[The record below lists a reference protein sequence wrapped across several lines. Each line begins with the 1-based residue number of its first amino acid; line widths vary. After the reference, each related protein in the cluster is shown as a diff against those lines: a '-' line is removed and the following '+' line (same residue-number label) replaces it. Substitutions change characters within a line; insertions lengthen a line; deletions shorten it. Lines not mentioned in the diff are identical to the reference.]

1 MSNGV
6 KHIFEP
12 VRSESTGPPEQTLCA
27 KYAAMSTAL
36 RNDFKI
42 QPAFVNVLNETLAT
56 FTEGEWELVVS
67 MNSAKC
73 YFAREGKSITNF
85 GVVLLRNI
93 QIHYTDHVQ
102 HDVELLI
109 WGQLLSP
116 KVIRIEAKT
125 LRSSGWIDDLGPMYF
140 CEPRETKNLKRLI
153 QAMAQYAP
161 VSDEYMYSGWDTEG
175 GNTYIMGG
183 QPLCGDDWSTVE
195 AKDTC
200 LHALKMLNVAPHSLT
215 IPLLAVALL
224 SLVHSRMVDGGT
236 FFKGVCCIVAPTQSF
251 KTTLASLF
259 FDFANGRE
267 ADVNFE
273 ATMAAIV
280 RTIGNSRDSTVI
292 VDDLKPGATK
302 MENNELVRK
311 LSTIIRMCSDDSGGI
326 QRAGMKNAT
335 ISNVAH
341 SMVVVTAEQIQLQV
355 QSTLARLLILEMNR
369 KDVDIGKL
377 TELQEQH
384 QLYRNFV
391 QDFVRYIA
399 KQGVNQFCE
408 LLAQRFLQE
417 RNALR
422 RELAED
428 VPVDNRTSDMCTWL
442 WVAFLEFLNYAQYVG
457 SITPEQLEVYEKESR
472 IVFLSIIELQAE
484 RVADLAPIKQ
494 FFRGLQLLLD
504 TKECKLGQLQ
514 PRNNGYMVDDS
525 KDTVGFAKKGC
536 VYLKNGVA
544 LQAVVSYYH
553 RFGREFMA
561 NESVLR
567 KALADSGCIIPQNQR
582 SYIHRLSVNRKS
594 YQCIKFEQSVF
605 YQLLRG
611 GEQNGTEC
619 DGEFQGDWALQQNA
633 DAILGPGG

>member
-1 MSNGV
+1 
-6 KHIFEP
+6 
-12 VRSESTGPPEQTLCA
+12 
-27 KYAAMSTAL
+27 
-36 RNDFKI
+36 
-42 QPAFVNVLNETLAT
+42 
-56 FTEGEWELVVS
+56 
-67 MNSAKC
+67 
-73 YFAREGKSITNF
+73 
-85 GVVLLRNI
+85 
-93 QIHYTDHVQ
+93 
-102 HDVELLI
+102 
-109 WGQLLSP
+109 
-116 KVIRIEAKT
+116 
-125 LRSSGWIDDLGPMYF
+125 
-140 CEPRETKNLKRLI
+140 
-153 QAMAQYAP
+153 
-161 VSDEYMYSGWDTEG
+161 
-175 GNTYIMGG
+175 
-183 QPLCGDDWSTVE
+183 
-195 AKDTC
+195 
-200 LHALKMLNVAPHSLT
+200 
-215 IPLLAVALL
+215 
-224 SLVHSRMVDGGT
+224 
-236 FFKGVCCIVAPTQSF
+236 
-251 KTTLASLF
+251 
-259 FDFANGRE
+259 
-267 ADVNFE
+267 
-273 ATMAAIV
+273 
-280 RTIGNSRDSTVI
+280 
-292 VDDLKPGATK
+292 
-302 MENNELVRK
+302 MENNDLVRK
-311 LSTIIRMCSDDSGGI
+311 LSTVIRMCSDDSGGI
-326 QRAGMKNAT
+326 QRAGTKNDT
-335 ISNVAH
+335 FSNVAH
-341 SMVVVTAEQIQLQV
+341 GLVVVTAEQIQLQV

-457 SITPEQLEVYEKESR
+457 SITPEQLEVYEKEGR

-611 GEQNGTEC
+611 GEQNGTAC